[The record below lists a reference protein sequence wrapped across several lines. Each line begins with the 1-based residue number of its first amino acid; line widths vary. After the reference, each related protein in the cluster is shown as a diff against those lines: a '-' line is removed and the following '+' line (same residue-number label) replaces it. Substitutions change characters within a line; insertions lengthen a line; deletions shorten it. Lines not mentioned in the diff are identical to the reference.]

1 MKISQRIL
9 AIFLLT
15 AALLMF
21 TACGFGENKVQ
32 PYVDSLYEP
41 PAGDEPFDGVY
52 LNGHHENY
60 GKTGDFSIHS
70 SKTVI
75 GKNDEYIF
83 AMIFPRHND
92 FEDEG
97 LTRSGLYKN
106 DGNNTPVYYLPEVD
120 GCYAQVSRDGQ
131 DVWLI
136 QTEWLPWRD
145 NIDMSLPLIRYYKGG
160 ELQYTVR
167 LSDIHTKENLL
178 GNGWAQ
184 EGMRWYSDFNYNGK
198 TNFAIRYVDDSA
210 DERINEY
217 YIDRYTGKVTC
228 DSPRGNNPI
237 IVIFIIAGVVLTV
250 VNVVFICLRRRKR
263 RFFDERK

>member
-1 MKISQRIL
+1 MKISQQVF

-15 AALLMF
+15 ALLLTL
-21 TACGFGENKVQ
+21 TACGASATINKDQKTASWVN
-32 PYVDSLYEP
+32 VIDGP
-41 PAGDEPFDGVY
+41 PADEELFDGIY

-60 GKTGDFSIHS
+60 GKVGDFSVHS

-75 GKNDEYIF
+75 GENNEYIF
-83 AMIFPRHND
+83 AMIFSRYND

-106 DGNNTPVYYLPEVD
+106 DGKNTPVYYLPEVD
-120 GCYAQVSRDGQ
+120 GCYVQISCDGQ

-145 NIDMSLPLIRYYKGG
+145 NVDMSFPLFRYYKGG
-160 ELQYTVR
+160 ELQFTVR
-167 LSDIHTKENLL
+167 LSDIHTKEKLL

-184 EGMRWYSDFNYNGK
+184 EGMRWYNEDLNYKGK
-198 TNFAIRYVDDSA
+198 TKFAICYVDNST
-210 DERINEY
+210 DEWINEYY

-228 DSPRGNNPI
+228 DSPR
-237 IVIFIIAGVVLTV
+237 
-250 VNVVFICLRRRKR
+250 RK
-263 RFFDERK
+263 